1 MKDHGRTIGRYI
13 HHHLF
18 VQTVRAGN
26 PSVAGVSLSRR
37 PTFSSVST
45 LKDAWSACLAVFA
58 TIVLPAD
65 GRVFRV
71 FFPPP
76 QMAKHE
82 VGSVEGIFLLSA
94 DSGQAA
100 TTLEDPKM
108 FDLTKHG
115 TLNSVEKLSISI
127 SSRRS
132 WNWARDS

>member
-1 MKDHGRTIGRYI
+1 MGGQSVGISI

-18 VQTVRAGN
+18 LTDGPRRE

-37 PTFSSVST
+37 PSFSSVST

-65 GRVFRV
+65 GRVFRI
-71 FFPPP
+71 FFPPHKW
-76 QMAKHE
+76 QNIE
-82 VGSVEGIFLLSA
+82 VGSVVEGIFLPSA

-100 TTLEDPKM
+100 TTLDPKM

-115 TLNSVEKLSISI
+115 TLNSGVKLSISI